1 MVTFFKVV
9 CSPKNI
15 LKTIPLALLLLFVT
29 ALWPVGIACSN
40 GFCTYRYGF
49 FAWLELIRM
58 DEQPMKNRI
67 LFHVMQGADGFFCP
81 FTKPGGQHGC
91 LPFCRIADLQ
101 MPHRRWKGFL
111 SEIRRWT
118 GASRA

>member
-67 LFHVMQGADGFFCP
+67 HFHVMQGADGFFVPLLNLAASMAVCH
-81 FTKPGGQHGC
+81 FAALLIYK
-91 LPFCRIADLQ
+91 CR
-101 MPHRRWKGFL
+101 
-111 SEIRRWT
+111 T
-118 GASRA
+118 GAGKGS

>member
-1 MVTFFKVV
+1 M
-9 CSPKNI
+9 
-15 LKTIPLALLLLFVT
+15 LLLFVT

-67 LFHVMQGADGFFCP
+67 LFHVMQGADGFFVPLLNLAASMAVCH
-81 FTKPGGQHGC
+81 FAALLIYK
-91 LPFCRIADLQ
+91 CR
-101 MPHRRWKGFL
+101 
-111 SEIRRWT
+111 T
-118 GASRA
+118 GAGKGS